1 MRMFAATSP
10 DQPMPRKVV
19 PADILRRLAFGRPQ
33 RRQIQPAAPVSPAQT
48 APAVEA
54 AAPQSDHSW
63 DLDQRVRLSG
73 EW

>member
-33 RRQIQPAAPVSPAQT
+33 RRQIQPAAPV
-48 APAVEA
+48 
-54 AAPQSDHSW
+54 
-63 DLDQRVRLSG
+63 RLSG